1 MARSTSIRR
10 DLLGNLLLVIALL
23 GGAII
28 AIAIYGARETRESLL
43 AQVISQNL
51 IATEVELNRFFG
63 PVESALRAAAAWGD
77 SGLLDDGGP
86 EHLNKVFQ
94 PIIREFPQVSSLLIA
109 DDTGSEYKLWRTGDS
124 WQTREVRRSD
134 WAARARWHTW
144 ADDGSA
150 PRIDWIDADYDP
162 RHQPWFRGALRAQ
175 VALDHDI
182 RSGDPRRVFWSE
194 PYTFFNTG
202 DPGITASM
210 PFGDVS
216 GRRRVIAF
224 DIRLRDISRFT
235 SGLPVSGTGSV
246 AVLTRDNRLIG
257 VPRHQRFPDTRS
269 RQEALLKRPTEL
281 GWVLAVDAQDAFT
294 SLGSDAGPV
303 RFSSGHEAYWGQRR
317 LFPLALARALWIVV
331 VVPERDILG
340 PLLELRMWV
349 AAIVAVVVLVAILRA
364 FVLSRRYS
372 RPMEALVQ
380 ESNRISLGDL
390 DEGMAIGSKVTEIRQ
405 LAEAHERMREGLR
418 SLMRIEDDLKIA
430 RRIQQNTLPGRIPYL
445 PHFDIDAFSESAEE
459 TGGDI
464 YDVVGYRVDG
474 DGHTVALSVDN
485 ATRALLLLADATGH
499 GVGPALSA
507 TQVRAML
514 RMAVRTG
521 ADLEHIVVNVN
532 EQLCDDLFGGR
543 FITAWLGIVDAAAG
557 TLTSFSAGQ
566 APLFHYH
573 AAEHEI
579 ETILA
584 DGPPFGVERG
594 MKAEIMV
601 PRAMEPGDFFA
612 VFSDGILESINADG
626 ERFGEERAREVILAH
641 HDGTPGLILTR
652 LRQAIARFS
661 PGVKAGD
668 DRTAVVIKRERT

>member
-1 MARSTSIRR
+1 
-10 DLLGNLLLVIALL
+10 
-23 GGAII
+23 
-28 AIAIYGARETRESLL
+28 
-43 AQVISQNL
+43 
-51 IATEVELNRFFG
+51 
-63 PVESALRAAAAWGD
+63 
-77 SGLLDDGGP
+77 
-86 EHLNKVFQ
+86 
-94 PIIREFPQVSSLLIA
+94 LLIA

-340 PLLELRMWV
+340 PLLELRVWV

-430 RRIQQNTLPGRIPYL
+430 RRIQQNTLIAWTAMDIRSPSRWTMRLGHFCFSPMPPAMGSGRHSRPPRSGPCCAWRCAPVRISS
-445 PHFDIDAFSESAEE
+445 IS
-459 TGGDI
+459 
-464 YDVVGYRVDG
+464 
-474 DGHTVALSVDN
+474 LS
-485 ATRALLLLADATGH
+485 TSTSS
-499 GVGPALSA
+499 SA
-507 TQVRAML
+507 T
-514 RMAVRTG
+514 
-521 ADLEHIVVNVN
+521 I
-532 EQLCDDLFGGR
+532 
-543 FITAWLGIVDAAAG
+543 
-557 TLTSFSAGQ
+557 SS
-566 APLFHYH
+566 
-573 AAEHEI
+573 
-579 ETILA
+579 
-584 DGPPFGVERG
+584 
-594 MKAEIMV
+594 
-601 PRAMEPGDFFA
+601 
-612 VFSDGILESINADG
+612 
-626 ERFGEERAREVILAH
+626 
-641 HDGTPGLILTR
+641 
-652 LRQAIARFS
+652 
-661 PGVKAGD
+661 
-668 DRTAVVIKRERT
+668 AVVSSPRGSASSTRRPAR